1 MEDLRRKLQSTL
13 SSLVVHKNE
22 LFHQKQ
28 QQQQQL
34 NVKSYIMSDHRPSA
48 SVLKQAQDVLDVAD
62 DVITLLL
69 KVAEHCSKMQ
79 GDKSSISVTVSSA
92 TASSEHNS
100 FSLLFMIAIT
110 CCYIGVIWLV

>member
-13 SSLVVHKNE
+13 YSLVAHKNE
-22 LFHQKQ
+22 LFHI
-28 QQQQQL
+28 QQQL
-34 NVKSYIMSDHRPSA
+34 NIMSDHRPSA
-48 SVLKQAQDVLDVAD
+48 SVFKQAQDVLDVSD

-79 GDKSSISVTVSSA
+79 ADKSSISVTVSSA

-100 FSLLFMIAIT
+100 ISLLIMIAIT